1 MFLTKNIFLYIARYY
16 CLLLETRNC
25 FFFFRIFIFFANNK
39 VGGAREEANVLFLNF
54 NEYLLDENKEIS
66 KEILNTI
73 AYSVFDNYDVN
84 VVYFETNSKKIDFIT
99 KK

>member
-1 MFLTKNIFLYIARYY
+1 MDELKKTENNLVSYLNENTKLINY
-16 CLLLETRNC
+16 
-25 FFFFRIFIFFANNK
+25 
-39 VGGAREEANVLFLNF
+39 REEANVLFLNF

-84 VVYFETNSKKIDFIT
+84 VVYFILSAEFVFVA
-99 KK
+99 

>member
-1 MFLTKNIFLYIARYY
+1 MA
-16 CLLLETRNC
+16 
-25 FFFFRIFIFFANNK
+25 
-39 VGGAREEANVLFLNF
+39 
-54 NEYLLDENKEIS
+54 DENKEIS

-84 VVYFETNSKKIDFIT
+84 VVYFETNFKKIDLIT